1 MAIYFTYSNVY
12 ISVLLSQF
20 VPPEVLLNVSPCAGL
35 LDYRGNQT
43 IQPTLREFTNTER
56 QPEYTR
62 YAWCYRWTQTRSVK
76 PGPRVSAGVGN
87 IMKDFKENVTPVLS
101 LEGGAV
107 LGRSPLINA

>member
-35 LDYRGNQT
+35 LDYRGDQT
-43 IQPTLREFTNTER
+43 IEPTLREFTNTER

-62 YAWCYRWTQTRSVK
+62 YSWWYRWTQTRSIT
-76 PGPRVSAGVGN
+76 PGPRVRAGVGN
-87 IMKDFKENVTPVLS
+87 TMKDFKNITPVLS

-107 LGRSPLINA
+107 LGRSPLISA